1 MIAMRLEDLNGLAV
15 AEAQYDKHAD
25 LRPFDLPYQG
35 QWYEQNHKDGEIWVY
50 RQRSWSPTGTVVTDV
65 ALLVTPATTP
75 TTPVPPVAQPAVPAA
90 HAGPHASTST
100 ASKSK

>member
-1 MIAMRLEDLNGLAV
+1 MIAMRLEDMNGLTV
-15 AEAQYDKHAD
+15 ADAQYDKHAD
-25 LRPFDLPYQG
+25 LRPFDLPWQG

-75 TTPVPPVAQPAVPAA
+75 TSPPSPASPVAQPAA
-90 HAGPHASTST
+90 HAGPHAS

>member
-1 MIAMRLEDLNGLAV
+1 MIAMRLEDMNGLAV
-15 AEAQYDKHAD
+15 VDAQYDKHAD

-75 TTPVPPVAQPAVPAA
+75 TSPVPPAAPPAA
-90 HAGPHASTST
+90 HAGPHPSTST
-100 ASKSK
+100 ASTKKA